1 MTLRERRPTS
11 AALPKIPIF
20 PLPNVVFFPKVFLPL
35 HVFEERYK
43 CMIHDALRRDQKIGI
58 ILLQEGWERDY
69 FGAPAVHQIGCI
81 GKIEAHE
88 KLPQGRFNILLR
100 GLSRFKI
107 ADFVQ
112 EDPYRIARV
121 RLLDDDPLLLET
133 DQQMHEREAFLNQFL
148 RYLNE
153 VLGVELEEHKLDRS
167 ASLESI
173 VNQVA
178 AVLDIPIVQKQQLL
192 EMSGVAKR
200 YGIVRGIIDERL
212 FHVAK
217 LRNVVRN
224 IRVIP
229 DDPSLN

>member
-1 MTLRERRPTS
+1 MTPRERRT
-11 AALPKIPIF
+11 AGVNLPKIPIF

-35 HVFEERYK
+35 HIFEERYK
-43 CMIHDALRRDQKIGI
+43 CLIHDALRRDQKVGM
-58 ILLQEGWERDY
+58 ILLQEGWERNY

-100 GLSRFKI
+100 GLSRFEI

-112 EDPYRIARV
+112 EEPYRIARV
-121 RLLDDDPLLLET
+121 RLLDDDPLLLES
-133 DQQMHEREAFLNQFL
+133 DQQLLERNAFLNQFL
-148 RYLNE
+148 RYLHD
-153 VLGVELEEHKLDRS
+153 VLGIELDEQRLDRT
-167 ASLESI
+167 ASLESM

-178 AVLDIPIVQKQQLL
+178 AILDIPIFQKQQLL
-192 EMSGVAKR
+192 EMPGVAKR
-200 YGIVRGIIDERL
+200 YGIIRGIIDERL
-212 FHVAK
+212 HHVEK

-224 IRVIP
+224 IRVVP

>member
-1 MTLRERRPTS
+1 MTFLERRPTGVT
-11 AALPKIPIF
+11 LPKIPIF

-35 HVFEERYK
+35 HIFEERYK
-43 CMIHDALRRDQKIGI
+43 CMIHDALRRNQKIGM

-69 FGAPAVHQIGCI
+69 FGAPPVHQIGCV

-153 VLGVELEEHKLDRS
+153 VLGVELEEHKLDRT
-167 ASLESI
+167 ASLESV

-212 FHVAK
+212 FHAAK
-217 LRNVVRN
+217 LRNVVRH

>member
-1 MTLRERRPTS
+1 MTLRERRPTGVT
-11 AALPKIPIF
+11 LPKIPIF

-35 HVFEERYK
+35 HIFEERYK
-43 CMIHDALRRDQKIGI
+43 CLIHDALCRDQKIGM

-69 FGAPAVHQIGCI
+69 FGAPPVHQIGCV

-153 VLGVELEEHKLDRS
+153 VLGIELEEHKLDRT
-167 ASLESI
+167 ASLESV

-212 FHVAK
+212 FHAAK
-217 LRNVVRN
+217 LRNVVRH

-229 DDPSLN
+229 NDPSLN

>member
-1 MTLRERRPTS
+1 MMEARAS
-11 AALPKIPIF
+11 SLPKIPIF

-35 HVFEERYK
+35 HIFEDRYK
-43 CMIHDALRRDQKIGI
+43 AMIIDALRGNQKIGL

-69 FGAPAVHQIGCI
+69 FGAPPVYQIGCI

-100 GLSRFKI
+100 GLNRFEI
-107 ADFVQ
+107 VDFVQ
-112 EDPYRIARV
+112 HEPYRLARV
-121 RLLDDDPLLLET
+121 RLLDDDPFLLET
-133 DQQMHEREAFLNQFL
+133 DQQMSERKAFLNQFL

-153 VLGVELEEHKLDRS
+153 VLGIDLEEQKLDR
-167 ASLESI
+167 ATSLESV

-178 AVLDIPIVQKQQLL
+178 ATIDIPITQKQQLL
-192 EMSGVAKR
+192 EMQGVAKR
-200 YGIVRGIIDERL
+200 YGIIRGIIDERL
-212 FHVAK
+212 HHAER

-224 IRVIP
+224 IRVVP

>member
-1 MTLRERRPTS
+1 MTLRERRPTGIT
-11 AALPKIPIF
+11 LPKIPIF

-35 HVFEERYK
+35 HIFEERYK
-43 CMIHDALRRDQKIGI
+43 CLIHDALRRDQKIGM

-69 FGAPAVHQIGCI
+69 FGVPPVHQIGCV

-100 GLSRFKI
+100 GLSRFRI
-107 ADFVQ
+107 TDFVQ

-133 DQQMHEREAFLNQFL
+133 DQQMHEREVFLNQFL

-153 VLGVELEEHKLDRS
+153 VLGIELEEHKLDRT
-167 ASLESI
+167 ASLESV

-212 FHVAK
+212 FHAAK

>member
-1 MTLRERRPTS
+1 MTLRERRPTGVT
-11 AALPKIPIF
+11 LPKIPIF

-35 HVFEERYK
+35 HIFEERYK
-43 CMIHDALRRDQKIGI
+43 CMIHDALRRDQKIGM
-58 ILLQEGWERDY
+58 ILLQAGWERDY
-69 FGAPAVHQIGCI
+69 FGAPAVHEIGCV

-88 KLPQGRFNILLR
+88 KLPEGRFNILLR

-153 VLGVELEEHKLDRS
+153 VLGVELEEHKLDRTV
-167 ASLESI
+167 SLEAV

-212 FHVAK
+212 VHVTK

>member
-1 MTLRERRPTS
+1 MTLRERRS
-11 AALPKIPIF
+11 ASVALPRIPIF
-20 PLPNVVFFPKVFLPL
+20 PLPNVVFFPKIFLPL
-35 HVFEERYK
+35 HIFEERYK
-43 CMIHDALRRDQKIGI
+43 CMIHDALRRDQKIGM

-69 FGAPAVHQIGCI
+69 FGAPPVHQIGCV

-153 VLGVELEEHKLDRS
+153 VLGVELEEHKLDRT
-167 ASLESI
+167 ASLESV